1 METRAACRAL
11 GAQARDWGRELEK
24 RGWRD
29 KEESELPGGPGS
41 KSLVAAAFNNTDLVK
56 SACLTEE
63 GLRHF

>member
-24 RGWRD
+24 QGWRG
-29 KEESELPGGPGS
+29 KEESELRQRPGS

-56 SACLTEE
+56 SACLTEG